1 MHGVAFNSD
10 VYIGNTGKTDGVLY
24 GLLPATATLAQTPDN
39 AYIGN
44 VYRAV
49 NAAHDAPTASRSG

>member
-1 MHGVAFNSD
+1 M
-10 VYIGNTGKTDGVLY
+10 LY
-24 GLLPATATLAQTPDN
+24 GKLPATATAAQTPDN

-49 NAAHDAPTASRSG
+49 NAKQTANGKPIRLIT

>member
-1 MHGVAFNSD
+1 MF
-10 VYIGNTGKTDGVLY
+10 YGK
-24 GLLPATATLAQTPDN
+24 LPATATAAQTPDN

-49 NAAHDAPTASRSG
+49 NAKQTANGKPIRLIT